1 MQPHF
6 SSTSKWQT
14 LIIQAEENELGEI
27 SMSKSC
33 KALLLALFVLLIP
46 ALAESQDKCT
56 VNVSENKFLGQFLV
70 NQTGFTLY
78 YFSDDSKGNGA
89 STCYEE
95 CAAMWPP
102 FYAEELILPDSLRSV
117 DFATITRKDGSK
129 QTTFRGWPLYLYSR
143 DLAAGDTFGSEQK
156 GLWHVID
163 PSNQPQLI

>member
-1 MQPHF
+1 MGD
-6 SSTSKWQT
+6 
-14 LIIQAEENELGEI
+14 N
-27 SMSKSC
+27 SMPVRC
-33 KALLLALFVLLIP
+33 KPVFLLLALFVFLIP
-46 ALAESQDKCT
+46 ALAESQDKYT

-95 CAAMWPP
+95 CAATWPP
-102 FYAEELILPDSLRSV
+102 FYAKELILPDSLRAV
-117 DFATITRKDGSK
+117 DFATITRADGSN

-143 DLAAGDTFGSEQK
+143 DAAAGDTFGSEQK